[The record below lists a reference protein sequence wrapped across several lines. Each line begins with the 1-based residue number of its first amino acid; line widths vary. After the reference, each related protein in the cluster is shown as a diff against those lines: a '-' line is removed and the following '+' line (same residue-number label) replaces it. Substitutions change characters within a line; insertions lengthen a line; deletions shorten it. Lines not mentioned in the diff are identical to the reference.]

1 MKKKITVL
9 TLYAMLSVLCSSA
22 QAQPTKIPRIGF
34 LSASSPAALSGR
46 IEAFRQGLRE
56 LGYVEGKNIVIEWR
70 SAEGKLDRLPALAAE
85 LVRLKVDIIVTAGP
99 VLTRAAKE
107 ATSTIPIV
115 MTFDPDPV
123 GSGFVASL
131 ARPGGN
137 ITGLSTLSPEISG
150 KQLELLKETVPKL
163 SRVAVLGNS
172 TSPGNAQALREM
184 ELAAGV
190 FKAKLQYLDVLDPKD
205 IETAFRAGSKG
216 RADAILVLPSPVLTS
231 QRTQIVELAVKSRLP
246 RYSGGQILSKPEGL
260 CPTA

>member
-9 TLYAMLSVLCSSA
+9 TLYAMLSALCSSA
-22 QAQPTKIPRIGF
+22 QAQQPTKIPRIGF
-34 LSASSPAALSGR
+34 LSASSPAALSSR

-99 VLTRAAKE
+99 SLTHAAKE

-150 KQLELLKETVPKL
+150 KQLELLKEIVP
-163 SRVAVLGNS
+163 
-172 TSPGNAQALREM
+172 
-184 ELAAGV
+184 
-190 FKAKLQYLDVLDPKD
+190 
-205 IETAFRAGSKG
+205 
-216 RADAILVLPSPVLTS
+216 
-231 QRTQIVELAVKSRLP
+231 
-246 RYSGGQILSKPEGL
+246 
-260 CPTA
+260 